1 MEVVFLK
8 PKQDVVPIQL
18 HDSAKASYDQK
29 KSSTAKIVLRIRQK
43 DGSEVLIYNGVNSYI
58 LSAILKELG

>member
-1 MEVVFLK
+1 MK
-8 PKQDVVPIQL
+8 ATNDIVPIQI
-18 HDSAKASYDQK
+18 HEQSRAARDQK
-29 KSSTAKIVLRIRQK
+29 KNSTAKIALRIRQK

>member
-1 MEVVFLK
+1 MK
-8 PKQDVVPIQL
+8 NINDIVPIQL
-18 HDSAKASYDQK
+18 HDQSRTARDQRK
-29 KSSTAKIVLRIRQK
+29 NSTAKIALRIRQK

>member
-1 MEVVFLK
+1 MK
-8 PKQDVVPIQL
+8 NTNDIVPIQL
-18 HDSAKASYDQK
+18 HDQSRTARDQK
-29 KSSTAKIVLRIRQK
+29 KNSPAKIALRIRQK

>member
-1 MEVVFLK
+1 MK
-8 PKQDVVPIQL
+8 NTNNIVPIQL
-18 HDSAKASYDQK
+18 HDQARTARDQK
-29 KSSTAKIVLRIRQK
+29 KNSTAKVALRIRQK

>member
-1 MEVVFLK
+1 LK
-8 PKQDVVPIQL
+8 NINDIVPIQL
-18 HDSAKASYDQK
+18 HDQSRTARDQRK
-29 KSSTAKIVLRIRQK
+29 NSTAKIALRIRQK

>member
-1 MEVVFLK
+1 MK
-8 PKQDVVPIQL
+8 NINDIVPIQL
-18 HDSAKASYDQK
+18 HDQSKTARDQRK
-29 KSSTAKIVLRIRQK
+29 NSTAKIALRIRQK

>member
-1 MEVVFLK
+1 MK
-8 PKQDVVPIQL
+8 NTNDIVPIQL
-18 HDSAKASYDQK
+18 HDQARTTRDQK
-29 KSSTAKIVLRIRQK
+29 KNSTAKIALRIRQK

>member
-1 MEVVFLK
+1 M
-8 PKQDVVPIQL
+8 
-18 HDSAKASYDQK
+18 HDQARTARDQK
-29 KSSTAKIVLRIRQK
+29 KNSTAKIALRIRQK

>member
-1 MEVVFLK
+1 MK
-8 PKQDVVPIQL
+8 NINYIVPIQL
-18 HDSAKASYDQK
+18 HDQSRTARDQRK
-29 KSSTAKIVLRIRQK
+29 NSTAKIALRIRQK

>member
-1 MEVVFLK
+1 MK
-8 PKQDVVPIQL
+8 NANDMVPIQL
-18 HDSAKASYDQK
+18 HDQSRTARDQK
-29 KSSTAKIVLRIRQK
+29 KNSTAKIALRIRQK

>member
-1 MEVVFLK
+1 MK
-8 PKQDVVPIQL
+8 NTNDIVPIQL
-18 HDSAKASYDQK
+18 HDQSRTARDQK
-29 KSSTAKIVLRIRQK
+29 KNSTAKIALRIRQK

>member
-1 MEVVFLK
+1 MK
-8 PKQDVVPIQL
+8 NINDIVPIQL
-18 HDSAKASYDQK
+18 HDQSRTASDQRK
-29 KSSTAKIVLRIRQK
+29 NSTAKIALRIRQK

>member
-1 MEVVFLK
+1 MK
-8 PKQDVVPIQL
+8 NTNDIVPIQL
-18 HDSAKASYDQK
+18 HDQSRTARDQRK
-29 KSSTAKIVLRIRQK
+29 NSTAKIALRIRQK